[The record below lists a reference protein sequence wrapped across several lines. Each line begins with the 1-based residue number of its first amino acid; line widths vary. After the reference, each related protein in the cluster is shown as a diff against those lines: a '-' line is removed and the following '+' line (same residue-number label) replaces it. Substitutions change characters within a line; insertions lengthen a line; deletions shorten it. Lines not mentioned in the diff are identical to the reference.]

1 MSMAKRSEAKRSS
14 VHDGENRSMTEDDE
28 TSPEVLLEEARSPI
42 VTSASRRRRNVA
54 TSPP

>member
-1 MSMAKRSEAKRSS
+1 MTARTDKS
-14 VHDGENRSMTEDDE
+14 TEDDE

-42 VTSASRRRRNVA
+42 VTSAMKTTNVA